1 VPLTDGYGALQ
12 YAAREGA
19 IQTVQ
24 LLRKHYVPF
33 KQDIKDRQGKV
44 RGNTLICA
52 AIAGNA
58 GLFRMAW
65 EDGAKDFVSD
75 YGWSLAHFA
84 VEVLSNGV
92 RDLLLSYKS
101 IGHRIQ
107 QPLLSA

>member
-1 VPLTDGYGALQ
+1 LLTCVPLTDGYGALH

-65 EDGAKDFVSD
+65 EDGAKDFVS
-75 YGWSLAHFA
+75 LAHFA
-84 VEVLSNGV
+84 VEALSNGV

-107 QPLLSA
+107 QPLLSV

>member
-1 VPLTDGYGALQ
+1 
-12 YAAREGA
+12 
-19 IQTVQ
+19 
-24 LLRKHYVPF
+24 
-33 KQDIKDRQGKV
+33 
-44 RGNTLICA
+44 
-52 AIAGNA
+52 
-58 GLFRMAW
+58 MAW

-84 VEVLSNGV
+84 VEALSNGV